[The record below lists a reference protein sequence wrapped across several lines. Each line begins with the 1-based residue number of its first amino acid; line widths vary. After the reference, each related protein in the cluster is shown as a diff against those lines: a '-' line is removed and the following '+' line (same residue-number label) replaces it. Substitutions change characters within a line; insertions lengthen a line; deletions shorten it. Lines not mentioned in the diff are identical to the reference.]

1 MLIPRALPWASIGLT
16 LRAERIQL
24 KFSVKQQARSLY
36 PTAEAKTLP
45 VRRRNMPTLLIRR
58 ARPLVLALI
67 LLAAISDTPRTA
79 VAQIAVQGTG
89 RQTGRDSVPSVAYFH
104 AIERLYKGDYRD
116 AERTFGRELRS
127 GAIKIGVAQRWI
139 DSIAYHAMLGETY
152 YQQGRLDVALQ
163 QFDQACT
170 MFLQYPTWM
179 IRVQFQR
186 EPQVDANRLRQVL
199 PWGKSGRQFTLG
211 RFSTQELIRI
221 TEVAEQAIRQGAT
234 RGYQVTTPLRK
245 LNVIEIVRATSLAI
259 RRRNELLGPLGV
271 EDAISRALVTAL
283 SRGNSSPNHW
293 SKAWADLQLGLAQA
307 GIGKSSQAEKYL
319 RKALLVR
326 GRFDHPLTCVAMLEL
341 GRLKM
346 EAGDL
351 AAAGDLF
358 AEASYSAFYYDDL
371 GIIDEAFRLGTMNHL
386 ASGPKGLNPSLQPAA
401 NWAGRKRYQ
410 HLSARLSLAL
420 SEESLYLGNIK
431 AAQTTLGAAQSR
443 LRDAA
448 GGLLG
453 NRAQYLDARLQFQL
467 NRETATAALSQA
479 MQRHIGMSTHNL
491 QLRLANQRYDQQQL
505 RARSAVG
512 IYQALLGDPK
522 PVDWVLRPFETL
534 SVLQTPHMQAYDRW
548 FDAVLS
554 RKNMATALEI
564 SDLAKRHRYHNSLS
578 WGGRLAALRDALETP
593 EHLLSQHARNQR
605 NELLLRFPQ
614 YDQVQKAG
622 RVLQADLSARWQPDL
637 DSDEQRDLVK
647 VWRAWNK
654 NLKQREAMLTKIG
667 LQRAAVDMQFPP
679 ILPTTTLQ
687 KNLQPG
693 QAIVVFHQTPV
704 AMMGFLVTSTGSTR
718 WQCGSKKRLGSLVGK
733 FLRDL
738 GNYDANHQMTIADL
752 SATDWHESGSKLY
765 EALFKGSS
773 LDLAGLEEL
782 IVVPDGVV
790 WYVPF
795 AALPVTTDNGLVPL
809 ISVSKI
815 RQAPT
820 IGLAVGHTQPWRRVQ
835 RTAIVGHDV
844 LPGETDE
851 EQAEALASLRKAVE
865 NPIRFPESRP
875 APTSIMGSLC
885 ETLVILDDIEMELSQ
900 PLNWSPISQSRRSKQ
915 SSLSHWLTLPQFG
928 PQRIVMPA
936 ARNVAERGGK
946 VSKRKAAGA
955 PAGTELF
962 LASCGLMSTGA
973 QTILLSSWRVGGDAT
988 LELTREFLQELPYTS
1003 AASAWQRSVQLAMEL
1018 PLIPEQQP
1026 RVKVKRKEDVELTAA
1041 HPFFWGGYLLI
1052 DSGAPVATE
1061 EESEAKTP
1069 LEASN

>member
-1 MLIPRALPWASIGLT
+1 MSTLWIRPARLI
-16 LRAERIQL
+16 
-24 KFSVKQQARSLY
+24 
-36 PTAEAKTLP
+36 
-45 VRRRNMPTLLIRR
+45 
-58 ARPLVLALI
+58 VLALI
-67 LLAAISDTPRTA
+67 LFVAAPASPQR
-79 VAQIAVQGTG
+79 VAAQVGIPIRGQL
-89 RQTGRDSVPSVAYFH
+89 GRDTVPSIAYFH

-116 AERTFGRELRS
+116 AQRTFEREIRS
-127 GAIKIGVAQRWI
+127 GAIRIGVTQRWI

-152 YQQGRLDVALQ
+152 YQQGRLDAALQ
-163 QFDQACT
+163 QFDQACS

-186 EPQVDANRLRQVL
+186 EPQVDANRLRQIL

-211 RFSTQELIRI
+211 RFSDQELIRV

-234 RGYQVTTPLRK
+234 PGYQATIPLRK

-259 RRRNELLGPLGV
+259 RRRNELLGPLGTDDV
-271 EDAISRALVTAL
+271 ISRALVTAL
-283 SRGNSSPNHW
+283 SRGNSIPNHW

-307 GIGKSSQAEKYL
+307 GVGKSAQAEKYL
-319 RKALLVR
+319 QKALLVR

-351 AAAGDLF
+351 ATAANLF

-371 GIIDEAFRLGTMNHL
+371 GVIDEAFRLGTRNHL
-386 ASGPKGLNPSLQPAA
+386 ASGPKSLNPALQPAA
-401 NWAGRKRYQ
+401 NWAGRKRYRQ
-410 HLSARLSLAL
+410 LSSRINLAL

-431 AAQTTLGAAQSR
+431 DAQTTLGAAQSM

-479 MQRHIGMSTHNL
+479 IQRHIGMSTHNL

-512 IYQALLGDPK
+512 IYLALLGDPK
-522 PVDWVLRPFETL
+522 PVDWVLRPLETL
-534 SVLQTPHMQAYDRW
+534 TVLQTPHTQAFDRW
-548 FDAVLS
+548 FDAVLT
-554 RKNMATALEI
+554 RKNLAAALEI
-564 SDLAKRHRYHNSLS
+564 SDLAKRHRYHNSLA

-593 EHLLSQHARNQR
+593 EHLLNQHAQNQR
-605 NELLLRFPQ
+605 NELLLRYPQ
-614 YDQVQKAG
+614 YEQAQKAG
-622 RVLQADLSARWQPDL
+622 RALQADLSTRWQSDL
-637 DSDEQRDLVK
+637 EPSEQRDLVK

-654 NLKQREAMLTKIG
+654 NLKLREAMLSKIG

-679 ILPTTTLQ
+679 VLPTTSLQ
-687 KNLQPG
+687 KLLRPG
-693 QAIVVFHQTPV
+693 QAIVVFHQTPA

-718 WQCGSKKRLGSLVGK
+718 WQCASKKRLGSYVGN

-738 GNYDANHQMTIADL
+738 GNRDANHQVPIAEL
-752 SATDWHESGSKLY
+752 LATDWHESGSQLY
-765 EALFKGSS
+765 KALFEGSS
-773 LDLAGLEEL
+773 LDLAKLEEL

-795 AALPVTTDNGLVPL
+795 AALPVTTKDGLLPL

-815 RQAPT
+815 RLAPT
-820 IGLAVGHTQPWRRVQ
+820 VGLAVGHTQPWRRVQ
-835 RTAIVGHDV
+835 RTAIIGREV
-844 LPGETDE
+844 LPGESDE
-851 EQAEALASLRKAVE
+851 EQDAALASLRKAVE
-865 NPIRFPESRP
+865 NPIRFPESLP
-875 APTSIMGSLC
+875 APSSIMGSLC
-885 ETLVILDDIEMELSQ
+885 ETLVVLNDIELELSQ
-900 PLNWSPISQSRRSKQ
+900 PLSWSPISQGRRSKQ

-936 ARNVAERGGK
+936 TRTVAERGGK

-1026 RVKVKRKEDVELTAA
+1026 RVKVKKKEDVELTAA

-1052 DSGAPVATE
+1052 DSGAPATAEEAEAPTTPVAHLKPVAME
-1061 EESEAKTP
+1061 KP
-1069 LEASN
+1069 